1 MYKRQL
7 DDFPIEIWASLHST
21 VGYES
26 VVDEGGDTAFVTM
39 VFPSGV
45 VGRLDL
51 SRTHASGY
59 NNETYVIGTEGTLH
73 VGRFAGYPGPIH
85 VELWTSAG
93 ELHPESRTFDMA
105 HLTGDYPE
113 FLPRFQEAY
122 LLAHADFRDA
132 VTEGRPFRVDALDAL
147 DAQVI
152 VEAAHRSA
160 MSGRASVT
168 VERAADNL
176 GDYRQSCEAAGLL

>member
-1 MYKRQL
+1 MGWRSAP
-7 DDFPIEIWASLHST
+7 DDPSEI
-21 VGYES
+21 
-26 VVDEGGDTAFVTM
+26 
-39 VFPSGV
+39 
-45 VGRLDL
+45 GRFGALGKGNAQADVSSALQGARVLWVDL

-85 VELWTSAG
+85 VELWTSTG

-113 FLPRFQEAY
+113 FLPRFEEAY

-132 VTEGRPFRVDALDAL
+132 VNEGRPFQVDALDAL

-160 MSGRASVT
+160 MSGRASVMI
-168 VERAADNL
+168 ERAADNL
-176 GDYRQSCEAAGLL
+176 GDYRQSCEAAGLLTVSHAS